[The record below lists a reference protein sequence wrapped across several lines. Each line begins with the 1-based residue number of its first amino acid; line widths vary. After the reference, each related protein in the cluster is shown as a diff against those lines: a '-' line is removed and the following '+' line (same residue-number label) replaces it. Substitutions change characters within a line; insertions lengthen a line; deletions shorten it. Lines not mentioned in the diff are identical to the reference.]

1 MIQIQPFNC
10 CLDTFKG
17 STQRRVF
24 CVLKAIYTSEIE
36 QGAMFHVKFRDSA
49 WNLIDIFKKKP
60 VFYHFN
66 KAS

>member
-24 CVLKAIYTSEIE
+24 FVLKAIYTSEIE
-36 QGAMFHVKFRDSA
+36 QGAMFHVKFRDS
-49 WNLIDIFKKKP
+49 
-60 VFYHFN
+60 V
-66 KAS
+66 